1 MPKINPSAAAIY
13 HDHFATNQKSP
24 EWKAGA
30 LRGLQVRLGEA
41 TTGPS
46 LPYTPGTAQ
55 YDAWAA
61 GIQAGQDEAKYQ
73 IETLDGGLL
82 A

>member
-1 MPKINPSAAAIY
+1 MNAITLY
-13 HDHFATNQKSP
+13 DAHFARCAKSP
-24 EWKAGA
+24 EWKTGA

-41 TTGPS
+41 VTSPG

-73 IETLDGGLL
+73 VEVLDGGLL

>member
-1 MPKINPSAAAIY
+1 MNA
-13 HDHFATNQKSP
+13 
-24 EWKAGA
+24 
-30 LRGLQVRLGEA
+30 A

>member
-1 MPKINPSAAAIY
+1 MSCSATAIY
-13 HDHFATNQKSP
+13 EQEFASCAKSP

-41 TTGPS
+41 ATGNN

-55 YDAWAA
+55 YDAWQA
-61 GIQAGQDEAKYQ
+61 GIHAGQAEAKYQ
-73 IETLDGGLL
+73 IERGQQ